1 MNNLFGLSMKMLSSI
16 EYNDKYFI
24 KKIFRIASPI
34 SNKNDL
40 GRAYTINNG
49 KAEYIDSIGFDLKE
63 LNKNIDFYK
72 TSPKKTIINRK
83 YKKEVEQKL
92 KNKEPI
98 DGFSLD
104 INKGSSKSY
113 FDKTILQNNIVQSF
127 IRTLEVYDDYTKGH
141 SELVAIYSVRI
152 GESLGLDKKQ
162 LENLYWAA
170 VMHDIGKIMIP
181 VDILNKTEK
190 LTDSEFD
197 LIKKH
202 PQIGYEI
209 ISKNKTLKDIS
220 KYILSHHERWDGKGY
235 PNGLTGDEIPLLSQI
250 ICVAD
255 CWHAMTS
262 KRSYKNKLSE
272 EEAIEDLL
280 KNRGTQFSPKIID
293 IFIEEKLYSIDKY
306 FKGNKIVSRYA

>member
-1 MNNLFGLSMKMLSSI
+1 MNNLFDWSIKMLNSR
-16 EYNDKYFI
+16 EYDDKYFI
-24 KKIFRIASPI
+24 KEIFRIAPPI

-40 GRAYTINNG
+40 GRVYTTNNR
-49 KAEYIDSIGFDLKE
+49 KAEYIDSIGFDLKK

-72 TSPKKTIINRK
+72 VSPKKTIINRN

-98 DGFSLD
+98 DGFNLD
-104 INKGSSKSY
+104 INKGSSKNY
-113 FDKTILQNNIVQSF
+113 FDKTMLQNNFVQSF
-127 IRTLEVYDDYTKGH
+127 IRALEVHDDYTKGH
-141 SELVAIYSVRI
+141 SELVAFYSVRI

-170 VMHDIGKIMIP
+170 MMHDIGKIIIP

-202 PQIGYEI
+202 PQVGYEI
-209 ISKNKTLKDIS
+209 ISKNKILKDIS

-235 PNGLTGDEIPLLSQI
+235 PNGLTGDEIPLLYQI
-250 ICVAD
+250 ISVAD

-262 KRSYKNKLSE
+262 IRPYKNKLSE

-293 IFIEEKLYSIDKY
+293 IFIGEKLYSIDKC
-306 FKGNKIVSRYA
+306 FKRNNIVYRYV